1 MIDHHAAL
9 ARALGE
15 QLGLPDGVLDA
26 LGAAYEQWDGK
37 GWPGELGGEA
47 IPLAARLAQ
56 LAEFVEVAHRI
67 GGVDARGRSR
77 ASARGKPVRPG
88 ARATLVRRRGDELL
102 AGLDAIATWDAVIDA
117 EPALA
122 VVAARASSSTPRCSR
137 SRTSST

>member
-1 MIDHHAAL
+1 MIDHHAAM

-15 QLGLPDGVLDA
+15 QLELSDDVLDA
-26 LGAAYEQWDGK
+26 LGAAYEMWDGK

-56 LAEFVEVAHRI
+56 LGEFVEVANRV
-67 GGVDARGRSR
+67 GGVD
-77 ASARGKPVRPG
+77 G
-88 ARATLVRRRGDELL
+88 ARALVRERRGGQFDPALCDLVDAEAPTLL
-102 AGLDAIATWDAVIDA
+102 EGLDTVVTWDAVIEA

-122 VVAARASSSTPRCSR
+122 VTLEGRRSTPRCSR